1 MFSFDGN
8 VRWEETAIKEHGFP
22 LRGNET
28 STTVTF
34 TGAHRTGERACIPT
48 RSPDVHPSRETL
60 THWRETGGQERDG
73 FGSTSRAST
82 MILVKRDSLRPII
95 LKAGRSTPLSPIS
108 LTHVVWKNA
117 RNIVISDCIAANSIV
132 SYCDLIKEIKKPIFL
147 PLIILEPLELKRTV
161 RSSRKQCPRLSS
173 ESPSLNQIGLRAVVS
188 KWPNR

>member
-48 RSPDVHPSRETL
+48 RSLDVHPSRETL

-82 MILVKRDSLRPII
+82 MILVKREILSDRLFSKLALDRP
-95 LKAGRSTPLSPIS
+95 PLSNFSHPRCLEKCS
-108 LTHVVWKNA
+108 QY
-117 RNIVISDCIAANSIV
+117 
-132 SYCDLIKEIKKPIFL
+132 SYLGLHCS
-147 PLIILEPLELKRTV
+147 EL
-161 RSSRKQCPRLSS
+161 RSFHTA
-173 ESPSLNQIGLRAVVS
+173 I
-188 KWPNR
+188 